1 MAVVTETLQIAAP
14 CEQVWALIGAFEALH
29 TWHPAI
35 SATEVFDKD
44 GVTYRRL
51 TLGNGEVIVESMDA
65 HSDETQ
71 SCSYTMTDF
80 GPLPLAEYH
89 STISVTPDGDDG
101 SLVNWTGSFEPKGVP
116 KFVVADAVS
125 RLFKAG
131 FEGITQHF
139 DGTK

>member
-1 MAVVTETLQIAAP
+1 MAVVTESLQIAAP
-14 CEQVWALIGAFEALH
+14 CEEVWAFVGDFDALH

-35 SATEVFDKD
+35 SATETFSED

-51 TLGNGEVIVESMDA
+51 TLGNGETIVESMDA
-65 HSDETQ
+65 HSNSDR
-71 SCSYTMTDF
+71 SYSYTMTDF
-80 GPLPLAEYH
+80 GPLPLSDYH
-89 STISVTPDGDDG
+89 ATLSVSQEGDG
-101 SLVNWTGSFEPKGVP
+101 SIISWTGTFEPKGVP

-139 DGTK
+139 ASAP